1 MKHDRSFRTSGDK
14 RMALKRV
21 GFFREVRAVL
31 REDTS
36 ALPSIH
42 EAIRDVAHPDEG
54 RIVEYLREG
63 CGLAWCGGVFPD
75 VLNPHSGVML
85 SPDYLTDGVWL
96 WPGELRHYV
105 AEHHVALPDE
115 FVDDMRENGWVVPAL
130 SQALCNALLRETY
143 PRTESTDSRKSD
155 SEA

>member
-1 MKHDRSFRTSGDK
+1 MP
-14 RMALKRV
+14 LKRV
-21 GFFREVRAVL
+21 GFFREVYERWTSRDTQRMPSLRAAV
-31 REDTS
+31 REE
-36 ALPSIH
+36 P
-42 EAIRDVAHPDEG
+42 HPDEG

-96 WPGELRHYV
+96 WPGELAHYV

-115 FVDDMRENGWVVPAL
+115 FVDDMRANGWVVPAL
-130 SQALCNALLRETY
+130 SRELRGALHRETL
-143 PRTESTDSRKSD
+143 PT
-155 SEA
+155 